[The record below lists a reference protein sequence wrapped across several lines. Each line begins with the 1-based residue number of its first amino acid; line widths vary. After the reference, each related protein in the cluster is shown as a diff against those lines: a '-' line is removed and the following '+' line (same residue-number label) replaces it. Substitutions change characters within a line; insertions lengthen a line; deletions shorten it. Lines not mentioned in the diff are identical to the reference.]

1 MSEPRR
7 PSGLRPV
14 KITRHFLRDPEGSV
28 LFEMGGT
35 RVICTATVEDK
46 VPAWRKGSGEGWI
59 TAEYALLP
67 RATRQRKARESRVGR
82 PDSRS
87 LEISRMIG
95 RALRGVVDL
104 KALGEWTIILDCD
117 VIQADGGTRTACI
130 TGGFIALY
138 DALQFLRQNQML
150 EQWPLREF
158 LAAVSVGIVD
168 EEIVVDLDYEL
179 DSRAAVDLNVA
190 MTESGR
196 IVEIQGTAEGRPFTR
211 EELNAML
218 DKAWVAIQ
226 DLIHLQKEA
235 LGLA

>member
-1 MSEPRR
+1 
-7 PSGLRPV
+7 
-14 KITRHFLRDPEGSV
+14 
-28 LFEMGGT
+28 
-35 RVICTATVEDK
+35 
-46 VPAWRKGSGEGWI
+46 
-59 TAEYALLP
+59 
-67 RATRQRKARESRVGR
+67 
-82 PDSRS
+82 
-87 LEISRMIG
+87 MIG

>member
-104 KALGEWTIILDCD
+104 KVLGEWTIILDCD

-235 LGLA
+235 LGQA

>member
-211 EELNAML
+211 EELNSML

>member
-130 TGGFIALY
+130 TGGFVALY

>member
-179 DSRAAVDLNVA
+179 DSQAAVDLNVA

>member
-1 MSEPRR
+1 MTGERR
-7 PSGLRPV
+7 ASGLRPV
-14 KITRHFLRDPEGSV
+14 RIHRHYLREPEGSV
-28 LFEMGGT
+28 LFEMGNT

-59 TAEYALLP
+59 TAEYAMLP

-104 KALGEWTIILDCD
+104 QALGEWTIILDCD

-130 TGGFIALY
+130 TGGFVALY
-138 DALQFLRQNQML
+138 DALRFLKENQAL
-150 EQWPLREF
+150 ERWPLREF

-168 EEIVVDLDYEL
+168 GEIVVDLDYEL
-179 DSRAAVDLNVA
+179 DVRAEVDLNVA

-196 IVEIQGTAEGRPFTR
+196 IVEIQGTGEGRPFTR
-211 EELNAML
+211 QELSTML
-218 DKAWVAIQ
+218 DRAWTAIQ
-226 DLIHLQKEA
+226 DLIQIQKEA
-235 LGLA
+235 LGLS